1 MTPPAGAGLAPELTL
16 AQIDT
21 EAATGDLIRS
31 FELTERFRHVSFD
44 NYQPDPRHPSQQAAL
59 ERVRRFVGEVEAGA
73 VRGRW
78 WRRRRSPTGPA
89 GLYLDG
95 GFGVGKTHLLAAAY
109 RAAPEPKAYLSF
121 AELAYAIGALGM
133 EDCLDAFRSY
143 RLLCIDEFELDDVA
157 NTRLAATVFDRLLN
171 ERHPA
176 VRVMTTSN
184 TLPDALGL
192 GRFNAED
199 FRREIGRIAAAFE
212 VVHIEGEDY
221 RRRPLGAAG
230 EGPPPGGARPTGALP
245 ADALRRAYHAY
256 RPARGSK
263 LWVRFP
269 DLLTHLA
276 GLHPIR
282 YARLVAPLE
291 ALFIEG
297 LAPIEDQAMALRF
310 VHLIDKVYD
319 QAVRLAVSGPARLEE
334 LFLSEYREKGY
345 KKKYQRCL
353 SRLGELLAENALMP

>member
-1 MTPPAGAGLAPELTL
+1 MASPAGASLASELTL

-21 EAATGDLIRS
+21 DAAAADLIRG
-31 FELTERFRHVSFD
+31 FELTERFRRVSFD
-44 NYQPDPRHPSQQAAL
+44 NFQPDPHHPSQQAAL
-59 ERVRRFVGEVEAGA
+59 ESARRFVAEVQAGA
-73 VRGRW
+73 GPRW
-78 WRRRRSPTGPA
+78 WGRRRSPAGPA

-133 EDCLDAFRSY
+133 EACLTAFRSY

-157 NTRLAATVFDRLLN
+157 NTRLAATVLDRLLN
-171 ERHPA
+171 DRHPT
-176 VRVMTTSN
+176 VRFMATSN

-212 VVHIEGEDY
+212 VVHIEGDDY
-221 RRRPLGAAG
+221 RRRPLGAVG
-230 EGPPPGGARPTGALP
+230 SGVLP
-245 ADALRRAYHAY
+245 AGAPAVLSPDALRRAYHAY
-256 RPARGSK
+256 RPGPGSK

-276 GLHPIR
+276 SLHPIR

-310 VHLIDKVYD
+310 VHVIDKVYD
-319 QAVRLAVSGPARLEE
+319 QDVRLAVSGPAHLEG

-345 KKKYQRCL
+345 KKKYQRSL
-353 SRLGELLAENALMP
+353 SRMAELLAENGPMP